1 MLFRSAEAGGDEFG
15 ATDAAAG
22 GEAELGRERRDMA
35 EALDP
40 VGKEDADVNNDGK
53 VNVEDVKEVKKRVSK
68 KVKELADVDKDGD
81 VDLAD
86 VKEAVKKVSKKA
98 KKVIEPIIEEIAPKK
113 RGRKPK
119 A

>member
-1 MLFRSAEAGGDEFG
+1 MFEFIKKLLG
-15 ATDAAAG
+15 LKKVEQLEVEVAAVEEKAKKVVK
-22 GEAELGRERRDMA
+22 R
-35 EALDP
+35 
-40 VGKEDADVNNDGK
+40 VKKVADVNNDGK

-81 VDLAD
+81 VDLTD

-98 KKVIEPIIEEIAPKK
+98 KKVIEPVIEEIAPKK

>member
-1 MLFRSAEAGGDEFG
+1 MFEFIKKLLG
-15 ATDAAAG
+15 FKKVEQLEVEVAAVEEKAKKVVK
-22 GEAELGRERRDMA
+22 R
-35 EALDP
+35 
-40 VGKEDADVNNDGK
+40 VKKVADVNNDGK

-98 KKVIEPIIEEIAPKK
+98 KKVIEPVIEEIAPKK

>member
-1 MLFRSAEAGGDEFG
+1 MFEFIKKLLG
-15 ATDAAAG
+15 LKKVEQLEVEVAAVEEKAKKVVK
-22 GEAELGRERRDMA
+22 R
-35 EALDP
+35 
-40 VGKEDADVNNDGK
+40 VKKVADVNNDGK

-81 VDLAD
+81 IDLAD

-98 KKVIEPIIEEIAPKK
+98 KKVIEPVIEEIAPKK
-113 RGRKPK
+113 RGRKTK